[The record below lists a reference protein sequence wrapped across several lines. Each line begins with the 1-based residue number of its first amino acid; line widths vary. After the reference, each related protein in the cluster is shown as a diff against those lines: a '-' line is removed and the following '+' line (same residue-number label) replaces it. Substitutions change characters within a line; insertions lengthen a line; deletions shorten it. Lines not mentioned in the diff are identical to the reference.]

1 MPKESL
7 LYKTFL
13 PCALPFLLE
22 GSGKSKKGILIEA
35 TQDIVVYAM
44 NKIKFSSESY
54 LALPVDAIGYDYYV
68 ATITVT
74 DGSKY

>member
-1 MPKESL
+1 MK
-7 LYKTFL
+7 YFT
-13 PCALPFLLE
+13 E
-22 GSGKSKKGILIEA
+22 GSGKFNRSLLIEA